1 MKFIFPQN
9 YNLNS
14 KLFGIIDYSTAIL
27 DVIWS
32 GFIFIILNLF
42 FNNLNIKIFL
52 FIILVLP
59 ILILSVV
66 GINGENIIYVTKY
79 MLKFIFRQKV
89 LLYEKNSYNS
99 QPHNKKLQ

>member
-9 YNLNS
+9 YNLNN
-14 KLFGIIDYSTAIL
+14 KLFGIIDYSTAVL
-27 DVIWS
+27 DVVWGGS
-32 GFIFIILNLF
+32 VFILLNLF

-66 GINGENIIYVTKY
+66 GINGENIIYVAKY
-79 MLKFIFRQKV
+79 MFKFIFRQKI
-89 LLYEKNSYNS
+89 LLYEKNI
-99 QPHNKKLQ
+99 KII